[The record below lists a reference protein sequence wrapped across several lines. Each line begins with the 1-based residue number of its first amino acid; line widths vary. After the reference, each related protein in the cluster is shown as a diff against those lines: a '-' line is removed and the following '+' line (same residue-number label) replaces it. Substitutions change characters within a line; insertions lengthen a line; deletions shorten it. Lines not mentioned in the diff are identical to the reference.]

1 MVYGRCEMIGL
12 SRLAYEKLRGE
23 NSSQIKGTPIDWWKK
38 SKIATI
44 WLVACLIL
52 EIPFVII
59 KYIIMAICFI
69 PHKIYEEL
77 E

>member
-1 MVYGRCEMIGL
+1 MIGL
-12 SRLAYEKLRGE
+12 SKLAYRALREE
-23 NSSQIKGTPIDWWKK
+23 NSANITGTPIDWWKK

-44 WLVACLIL
+44 WVIICLIM

-59 KYIIMAICFI
+59 KYIIMAVCFI

-77 E
+77 ED